1 MIIAQSISPLG
12 QMLAADTVAETLS
25 AGLEKRFTNQRV
37 LVLIPDNT
45 RSLPLHQLF
54 RLLVE
59 VLRDT
64 KQLDFMIALGTHQP
78 ILGERLNAFMGITA
92 EERQT
97 TFKHVGLL
105 NHCWDDPDSLTQLG
119 VIPEDRMRVI
129 AGEYWHVS
137 LEGDVPVRINK
148 AILDYDHILI
158 LGPTFPHEVVG
169 FSGGAKYLFP
179 GISGPEMIH
188 KSHWLGALP
197 TVKGIIGVKDT
208 PPRAMIH
215 AGAELVK
222 TPITLIALIM
232 VGHDLNGI
240 IIGDHLSAWEE
251 AVKHSRERNICWF
264 DKPFKK
270 VLSCCP
276 LMYDELWTGGKAMYK
291 LEPVV
296 TMDGELTI
304 FAPHLDVLSISH
316 GKTIL
321 ELGYHV
327 LPYFLTQ
334 WDRFKHHPLGVIA
347 HSTQLR
353 GSGRMENGI
362 EKPNVRLSLA
372 SKFTPQVVAQLCLG
386 YVDPEKVDF
395 SEWQNREDEGIL
407 FVPKAGEVLFRLREE
422 QEKG

>member
-1 MIIAQSISPLG
+1 MITAQSISPIG
-12 QMLAADTVAETLS
+12 QKLAQDTVAETLS

-45 RSLPLHQLF
+45 RSLPLPMLF
-54 RLLVE
+54 RLLVT
-59 VLRDT
+59 VLQDV
-64 KQLDFMIALGTHQP
+64 KHLDFMIALGTHQP
-78 ILGERLNAFMGITA
+78 ILEERLNALLGITA

-105 NHCWDDPDSLTQLG
+105 NHCWDDPEALTQVG
-119 VIPEDRMRVI
+119 VISEDQMRKI
-129 AGEYWHVS
+129 AGEYWHQS
-137 LEGDVPVRINK
+137 LEGDTPVRINK
-148 AILDYDHILI
+148 AVLEYDHLLI

-188 KSHWLGALP
+188 KSHWLGALV
-197 TVKGIIGVKDT
+197 TVKDIIGIKDT

-215 AGAELVK
+215 AGAEMVK

-240 IIGDHLSAWEE
+240 IIGDYLTAWEE
-251 AVKHSRERNICWF
+251 AVKHSSERNIRWY
-264 DKPFKK
+264 DQPFQK

-276 LMYDELWTGGKAMYK
+276 PMYDELWTGGKAMYK

-296 TMDGELTI
+296 AIDGELTI
-304 FAPHLDVLSISH
+304 FAPHLDTLSVSH

-321 ELGYHV
+321 ELGYHI

-334 WDRFKHHPLGVIA
+334 WERFKQHPLGVIA

-353 GSGRMENGI
+353 GSGRMENGV
-362 EKPNVRLSLA
+362 EKPNVKLSLA
-372 SKFTPQVVAQLCLG
+372 SKFSPEICTRLCLG
-386 YVDPEKVDF
+386 YADPEKTNF
-395 SEWQNREDEGIL
+395 SEWQDREDEGIL
-407 FVPKAGEVLFRLREE
+407 FIPKAGEILYRLR
-422 QEKG
+422 Q